1 MTPPIPDRIHSALI
15 AHGLDLQ
22 RYSAGLQLRIEAIL
36 DQLGKDL
43 THELMDAGLNTTRT
57 VWQTAR
63 LRALIKAA
71 GAKIDSTYQGIQDLT
86 GAELTELV
94 SVTGAGVTTA
104 INDAIGA
111 KLLVDPKWTGEQLAS
126 IAGDAL
132 IQGAP
137 SAEWWS
143 RQSVGF
149 QQAFADSMRQGMLRG
164 ETLDQMRDRILP
176 KVDLRRIA
184 PESRPLI
191 WTAQRNAEAL
201 VRTSVMAVAN
211 DAHMAAYAAN
221 SDIIASLQWIA
232 TLDPRTCISCGQ
244 QDLQTWDMGANHII
258 PPLHFGCRC
267 AVVPT
272 TKSWEQLARE
282 AHGNSTLA
290 KELDKIP
297 PGDRASMDGPVSGDT
312 SFESWFAGKD
322 RAWQEEYLGPGRMRL
337 YESGK
342 LTLSDMTDGKGSPYT
357 LKQLVARK

>member
-15 AHGLDLQ
+15 AHNLNLQ
-22 RYSAGLQLRIEAIL
+22 RYSAGLQVRIEAIL
-36 DQLGKDL
+36 DKLGRDL
-43 THELMDAGLNTTRT
+43 VSELANAGLNTPRT
-57 VWQTAR
+57 AWQVAR
-63 LRALIKAA
+63 MRALIKAA
-71 GAKIDSTYQGIQDLT
+71 GIRIDETYQGIQALT
-86 GAELTELV
+86 GAELPELV
-94 SVTGAGVTTA
+94 RITGAGVTTA

-111 KLLVDPKWTGEQLAS
+111 KLMVTPKWTAEQLAS

-132 IQGAP
+132 IKGAP

-143 RQSVGF
+143 RQSTGF
-149 QQAFADSMRQGMLRG
+149 QQGFADQMRQGMLRG

-191 WTAQRNAEAL
+191 WTARRNAESL
-201 VRTSVMAVAN
+201 VRTSVMSVAN

-221 SDIIASLQWIA
+221 SDIIASLQWVA
-232 TLDPRTCISCGQ
+232 TLDPRVCISCGQ
-244 QDLQTWDMGANHII
+244 QDLQTWEMGQNHII
-258 PPLHFGCRC
+258 PPLHWGCRC
-267 AVVPT
+267 GITVI

-297 PGDRASMDGPVSGDT
+297 VGDRASMNGPVSGDT
-312 SFESWFAGKD
+312 SFESWFGSQN
-322 RAWQEEYLGPGRMRL
+322 RTWQEEYLGPGRMRL

-342 LTLSDMTDGKGSPYT
+342 LGLSDMTDGKGSPYT
-357 LKQLVARK
+357 LKQLAAR